1 MIEDTDIKGAG
12 MQVNSAGITMLL
24 SIESHG
30 VFSFIGLGAFQLTA
44 SAVSWGGGS
53 MSIKALQTDSQKATP
68 FVCR

>member
-1 MIEDTDIKGAG
+1 
-12 MQVNSAGITMLL
+12 MLL

-53 MSIKALQTDSQKATP
+53 MSIKRMQTELYKRFNLNRRIEHIS
-68 FVCR
+68 